1 MATFPP
7 LDYLDLNFRS
17 DLGIVTARWTRPV
30 ASHELRAGYQA
41 ILQYA
46 AGCSDCR
53 YWLIDSRRRL
63 EVDTRDVYWLTDVF
77 YPTLRRH
84 MHGVVF
90 LAFLA
95 APYQLCSLQD
105 APVPALP
112 RNQGDNCSLSQFTD
126 EGAAVHWLLAQ
137 GAQPAV
143 QAVA

>member
-7 LDYLDLNFRS
+7 LDYLDLNYRS
-17 DLGIVTARWTRPV
+17 DLGIVTARWTHPV
-30 ASHELRAGYQA
+30 SSAELRAGYQA
-41 ILQYA
+41 ILHYA
-46 AGCSDCR
+46 ANCSDCR

-63 EVDTRDVYWLTDVF
+63 EVDVRDVHWLTDVF

-84 MHGVVF
+84 MHDVVY

-95 APYQLCSLQD
+95 APYQLHHIQE
-105 APVPALP
+105 APVPPLP

-137 GAQPAV
+137 GARPAV
-143 QAVA
+143 QEVA